1 MVTYYAA
8 MGRYR
13 LDRLEGDVRFPVL
26 MLGGQEYHVSVAE
39 FMVWSSLL
47 WNILNRDA
55 LQAES
60 ARAAAVFDCS
70 MDEELFERTL
80 SRLLFRGLVV
90 SGEGETGA
98 EALQDLIM
106 KTRLVP
112 IRMRFFR
119 KLQVFLAMLRNGRP
133 FLSALLVFDRDRLSA
148 DEALVWALFDGDPMT
163 AAEVAFCAGQTP
175 ESNNAAP
182 TDTQHVMAVLA
193 NLYLKRM
200 VVLETVR

>member
-13 LDRLEGDVRFPVL
+13 LERLEGDVRFPVL

-60 ARAAAVFDCS
+60 ERAAAVFDCS

-119 KLQVFLAMLRNGRP
+119 KLQVFLAMLRNGHP
-133 FLSALLVFDRDRLSA
+133 FFSAMLVFDRDRLSA
-148 DEALVWALFDGDPMT
+148 DEASVWELLDGDAMT
-163 AAEVAFCAGQTP
+163 AAEVVFCAGQTP

-182 TDTQHVMAVLA
+182 TDAQHVMAVLA

-200 VVLETVR
+200 VVLEST

>member
-13 LDRLEGDVRFPVL
+13 LERLEGDVRHPVL

-119 KLQVFLAMLRNGRP
+119 KLQVFLAMLRNGQS
-133 FLSALLVFDRDRLSA
+133 FFSAMLVFDRDRLSV
-148 DEALVWALFDGDPMT
+148 DEASIWALLDGDAMT
-163 AAEVAFCAGQTP
+163 AAEVVFYAGQTP
-175 ESNNAAP
+175 DSNNAAP
-182 TDTQHVMAVLA
+182 TDVQHVMAVLA

-200 VVLETVR
+200 VVLESA

>member
-13 LDRLEGDVRFPVL
+13 LERLEGDVRHPVL
-26 MLGGQEYHVSVAE
+26 MLGGQEYYVSVAE

-119 KLQVFLAMLRNGRP
+119 KLRVFLAMLRNGHS
-133 FLSALLVFDRDRLSA
+133 FISAMLVFDRDRLSA
-148 DEALVWALFDGDPMT
+148 DEASVWALLDGDAMT
-163 AAEVAFCAGQTP
+163 AAEVVFCAGQTP

-182 TDTQHVMAVLA
+182 TDAQHVMAVLA

>member
-1 MVTYYAA
+1 LVTYYAA

-13 LDRLEGDVRFPVL
+13 LERLEGDVMHPVL

-119 KLQVFLAMLRNGRP
+119 KLQVFLAMLRNGQS
-133 FLSALLVFDRDRLSA
+133 FFSAMLVFDRDRLSV
-148 DEALVWALFDGDPMT
+148 DEASIWALLDGDAMT
-163 AAEVAFCAGQTP
+163 AAEVVFYAGQTP

-182 TDTQHVMAVLA
+182 TDVQHVMAVLA

-200 VVLETVR
+200 VVLEIK

>member
-1 MVTYYAA
+1 LVTYYAA

-13 LDRLEGDVRFPVL
+13 LERLEGDVRHPVL

-119 KLQVFLAMLRNGRP
+119 KLQVFLAMLRNGQS
-133 FLSALLVFDRDRLSA
+133 FFSAMLVFDRDRLSV
-148 DEALVWALFDGDPMT
+148 DEASIWALLDGDAMT
-163 AAEVAFCAGQTP
+163 AAEVVFYAGQTP
-175 ESNNAAP
+175 DSNNAAP
-182 TDTQHVMAVLA
+182 TDVQHVMAVLA

-200 VVLETVR
+200 VVLESA